1 MIRRPPRS
9 TRTDTLFPYTT
20 LFRSTDE
27 ESKSK
32 ILGLEGRQVEQALIP
47 NAKLPERDQQ
57 ECRDGDGA
65 HPADPARL
73 QPDPPAAL
81 RQHIRRAK
89 QRRSERAEPD
99 PVQAARSCPPRGS
112 RGATQHNAPRQG
124 KQVPT

>member
-47 NAKLPERDQQ
+47 NAKLPEREQQ

-73 QPDPPAAL
+73 QPVPAAAL
-81 RQHIRRAK
+81 RQHISRAK
-89 QRRSERAEPD
+89 QRRSERAGPEP
-99 PVQAARSCPPRGS
+99 VAAARRGRPRGR
-112 RGATQHNAPRQG
+112 RGGPG
-124 KQVPT
+124 PPTRGPQRTRTE

>member
-47 NAKLPERDQQ
+47 NAKLPEREQQ

-65 HPADPARL
+65 NPADPARL
-73 QPDPPAAL
+73 QPVPAAAL
-81 RQHIRRAK
+81 RQHISRDK
-89 QRRSERAEPD
+89 KRSTERAETD
-99 PVQAARSCPPRGS
+99 PVEAARRCQPCGRRVRPEPQTRRPPRKP
-112 RGATQHNAPRQG
+112 QD
-124 KQVPT
+124 